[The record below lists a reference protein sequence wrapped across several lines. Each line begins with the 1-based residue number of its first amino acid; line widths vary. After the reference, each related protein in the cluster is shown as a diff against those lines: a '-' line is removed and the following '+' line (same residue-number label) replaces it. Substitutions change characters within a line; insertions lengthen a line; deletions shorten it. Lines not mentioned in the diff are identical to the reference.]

1 MVIHVVYFCGYMLAT
16 MHVIGAGSLRGSRL
30 LSHFAY
36 EYLTGGGGGGSG
48 VGGEGWGG
56 AG

>member
-36 EYLTGGGGGGSG
+36 GYQRVGGWVGGRVGGWAG
-48 VGGEGWGG
+48 VGP
-56 AG
+56 